1 MSFRYHGKQRTLDPY
16 ALLLR
21 EGFWYVIGREHE
33 AAEQRVYRVDRIET
47 DIEVGDPGQFTRPS
61 DFDARTAMP
70 NDARQIGGDPHAT
83 ALVRVR
89 RSSEAEE
96 IEVPCGNLPAFRSWL
111 FGLGARAE
119 VLSPPEV
126 RADVV
131 AWLESMVAR

>member
-1 MSFRYHGKQRTLDPY
+1 MLFRS
-16 ALLLR
+16 
-21 EGFWYVIGREHE
+21 
-33 AAEQRVYRVDRIET
+33 QRVYRVDRIET
-47 DIEVGDPGQFTRPS
+47 DIEVGVPGQFSRPP

-83 ALVRVR
+83 AVVRVR
-89 RSSEAEE
+89 RSGGVEE

-111 FGLGARAE
+111 FGLGTRAE
-119 VLSPPEV
+119 VLSPPAV